1 MAVVLFFAVVAAAQ
15 NLASQKITQS
25 VVKGKLE
32 QTVFAGDNI
41 EPVKIVYENTGID
54 ENKSPE
60 HEATTDFLTNFGL
73 SKSWTKGPAC
83 EISGQMNRNIAAG
96 TYKAYIV
103 VQDDEG
109 KLFKTELIF
118 NVKEKSFSLEWND
131 FSGPMNQEVEAG
143 KTITAIVFDYDGIKS
158 WGVGGLPSGL
168 TKRNDEENHRIMIVG
183 TVDAD
188 EMSGDYNYT
197 VLVKNDQGEEIVKTG
212 TITVKGSQA
221 HTSIRVV
228 ENELQKVVAG
238 NEIKPVVFQFANVPL
253 DENLSAFNTSEGS
266 LKGTFKYSVEGNTL
280 TVIGTVA
287 ETLGDGTYSIK
298 IIAVGENNRDTAFA
312 LVEVTHKPVVTK
324 VSVTENAS
332 QTLNVG
338 DSIKPIVFQI
348 ENGSDP
354 KITNF
359 PGGYELRKNGNT
371 ATIVGLVEESAR
383 GQYDVVL
390 SVTGVDNN
398 ASAKATIE
406 VIPGTMTFELVEG
419 SDNQTVVAGQEIVP
433 IVYQY
438 NHVKK
443 IDGKGIP
450 ADLEVVQDKEKK
462 LVTISGAVNSK
473 SATHEYVYT
482 FELTDFYGETMTVAG
497 KVNVVAKGQ
506 SSSSSADE
514 SSSSSKEPEQS
525 SSSEET
531 KQSSSSE
538 KNVSS
543 SSEAVSSSS
552 ATSSSSAAKSSSS
565 TAESS
570 SSSVEKLSSSSA
582 EKQSS
587 SSTEKLSSSS
597 ADKQSS
603 SSTAE
608 TTSSSSEEPKSSS
621 SEHTTNIAAITP
633 SFEFGYANNELTVV
647 LPKAAMVRVQ
657 VFDLMGHVVETFAE
671 SVVSSKNFN
680 LAHLNQGNYV
690 VRIESARY
698 ARTAKI
704 SVK

>member
-1 MAVVLFFAVVAAAQ
+1 MKKIMALAFALFFAVAAAAQ

-41 EPVKIVYENTGID
+41 EPVKIVYENTGLG
-54 ENKSPE
+54 ENDVPE
-60 HEATTDFLTNFGL
+60 YSSTDFYENFGL

-83 EISGQMNRNIAAG
+83 EISGQMNRNIAAD

-118 NVKEKSFSLEWND
+118 NVKEKPFSLEWND

-143 KTITAIVFDYDGIKS
+143 KTITPIVFDYEGITS
-158 WGVGGLPSGL
+158 YSVSGLPSGL
-168 TKRNDEENHRIMIVG
+168 DYRIDENGHKIMIVG

-188 EMSGDYNYT
+188 EMSSVYEYKVT
-197 VLVKNDQGEEIVKTG
+197 VTNNQDAKITKTG

-221 HTSIRVV
+221 RTSIKVV
-228 ENELQKVVAG
+228 ENEKQKVVAG
-238 NEIKPVVFQFANVPL
+238 DEFKPVVFQFANVPL

-266 LKGTFKYSVEGNTL
+266 LKGEFKYSVEGNKL
-280 TVIGTVA
+280 TVSGTVA

-312 LVEVTHKPVVTK
+312 SVEVTHKPVVTK

-348 ENGSDP
+348 EHGSDP
-354 KITNF
+354 KVTNF

-371 ATIVGLVEESAR
+371 VTIVGLVEESAR

-398 ASAKATIE
+398 ASAKATID

-438 NHVKK
+438 SHVKK
-443 IDGKGIP
+443 FDGKDIP
-450 ADLEVVQDKEKK
+450 ANLEVVQDKEKK
-462 LVTISGAVNSK
+462 LVTISGTVDPK
-473 SATHEYVYT
+473 SATHEYVYS
-482 FELTDFYGETMTVAG
+482 FDLTDFYGDVKTVTG
-497 KVNVVAKGQ
+497 KVNVVAIADVSSSSVVASSSSATSSSSIA
-506 SSSSSADE
+506 SSSSSITKL
-514 SSSSSKEPEQS
+514 SSSSWNEVIGS
-525 SSSEET
+525 SSSA
-531 KQSSSSE
+531 KSSSSVASSSS
-538 KNVSS
+538 NAPVVSS
-543 SSEAVSSSS
+543 SSNTPVVSSSSNAPVVSSSS
-552 ATSSSSAAKSSSS
+552 ATSSSSV
-565 TAESS
+565 ESS
-570 SSSVEKLSSSSA
+570 SSEKTVAIVAVAMNSVK
-582 EKQSS
+582 
-587 SSTEKLSSSS
+587 
-597 ADKQSS
+597 
-603 SSTAE
+603 
-608 TTSSSSEEPKSSS
+608 
-621 SEHTTNIAAITP
+621 
-633 SFEFGYANNELTVV
+633 FGYANNELTVV
-647 LPKAAMVRVQ
+647 QPTSSMVHVQ
-657 VFDLMGHVVETFAE
+657 VFDLTGHLVESFSE
-671 SVVSSKNFN
+671 SVTGSKSYS
-680 LAHLNQGNYV
+680 LAHLNRGGYL
-690 VRIESARY
+690 VRVESNSQMRSAR
-698 ARTAKI
+698 I
-704 SVK
+704 VVK